1 MQCAGQSGAVFIT
14 NGAALDFQVSLSV
27 SIVFKMAYVQ
37 LFKKN
42 YKIQMPVL
50 FIQTKQGSRPS
61 CRDQKGRRASEEVV
75 PENLSVPLE
84 GDR

>member
-37 LFKKN
+37 LLKKKKKLQN
-42 YKIQMPVL
+42 TNARVNLANLRHYIREHRKAKRSPVISTRL
-50 FIQTKQGSRPS
+50 THVMD
-61 CRDQKGRRASEEVV
+61 C
-75 PENLSVPLE
+75 
-84 GDR
+84 